1 MATNRIK
8 GITIEI
14 GGDTT
19 KLGKALNDTDRSLYK
34 VSKDLKEV
42 ERLLKLDP
50 TNVDLLAQKG
60 RLLAER
66 AELSANRVKMLETAS
81 EQLDDTLSKTQLDDF
96 NLELDIT
103 KSKADMAAKAV
114 EEFDPTLNKLGESAD
129 ELSDSLDSVDGSTSN
144 MGDGFTVAKGIAAD
158 LASGGIKFL
167 ADKALELIE
176 TLFSMDEATE
186 EFREAMGKLNTAFET
201 AGYGPEV
208 AKEAYR
214 GFYNILGETDTATE
228 ASQLLAQL
236 ATDEED
242 VAKWIDI
249 AAGVYGAFGD
259 AIPIEGLIEAANET
273 AKTGKVTGNLADAL
287 SWVGINE
294 ESVNEQL
301 GELANSTERTRYLT
315 DLLTHQYEGAAD
327 IFYET
332 NAALIETRESQTE
345 LNEAMSPLGESVAEL
360 KNKFNETFGPVLEFL
375 INAAIGW
382 IDLLNIALDGI
393 GEALDWIGE
402 KVQAVIGFFSD
413 LLGLSDK
420 TSSTSLSENKESI
433 GRTARTILVPDTLDV
448 PAFSAGGVAKKNN
461 PFLAVVGD
469 NTQEDEIIAP
479 YSLVK
484 RAAAQG
490 VAESGMLRGGHT
502 TQNATMSLDGR
513 TFARLIFP
521 YIQAESRRLG
531 VKIST

>member
-81 EQLDDTLSKTQLDDF
+81 AQLDDTLSKTQLDDF

-129 ELSDSLDSVDGSTSN
+129 ELSDSLDSVDGSTSD

-167 ADKALELIE
+167 ADKALELVS
-176 TLFSMDEATE
+176 TLFTLDEATE
-186 EFREAMGKLNTAFET
+186 EYRESLGLINTAFET

-214 GFYNILGETDTATE
+214 GFYEILGETDTATE

-249 AAGVYGAFGD
+249 AAGVYGTFGD
-259 AIPIEGLIEAANET
+259 SLPIEGLIEAANET

-287 SWVGINE
+287 NWVGISE

-301 GELANSTERTRYLT
+301 GELANSTERTRYLMG
-315 DLLTHQYEGAAD
+315 LLSQQYGDAAD
-327 IFYET
+327 SFYKNNEE
-332 NAALIETRESQTE
+332 LIEARNAQADLDDMTSQ
-345 LNEAMSPLGESVAEL
+345 LGESVANL
-360 KNKFNETFGPVLEFL
+360 KNTFFETFGPFL
-375 INAAIGW
+375 TDLIEIAIPVMEGLGW
-382 IDLLNIALDGI
+382 VIEKVGDALAFVRDLVFDLGQAFGNFISGVFGI
-393 GEALDWIGE
+393 GNKNSPIS
-402 KVQAVIGFFSD
+402 I
-413 LLGLSDK
+413 
-420 TSSTSLSENKESI
+420 SEGISP
-433 GRTARTILVPDTLDV
+433 RAILVPDTLDV